1 VHTQNY
7 HFSSGGS
14 QFSPFVAVQ
23 YLGTPGYPTS
33 ECAYLGNGFQ
43 ADSTTNYRVSFP
55 KGYEDTASSPT
66 ACAVFTRV
74 SVTPAGV
81 DGAARRLVLAVVDV
95 AALRSGDG
103 AVLYGYYTMPFLFTL
118 TAN

>member
-1 VHTQNY
+1 MQNY

-43 ADSTTNYRVSFP
+43 AGSTTNYRQFS

-95 AALRSGDG
+95 PRCDREMGQCC
-103 AVLYGYYTMPFLFTL
+103 
-118 TAN
+118 TATTRCRFSSR